1 MTSNKLKLIAFLVM
15 IFNHLIVT
23 FIPFGNSI
31 FYIGEFIGRISFPI
45 FAFLLAEG
53 FNKTSSIKKYVLRI
67 LILWL
72 FSIVPFYLLFESESP
87 FDIKNVFNNV
97 FFTLLMSLFMLILC
111 KKYNNKYQLFIIIC
125 FFSSL
130 TIYSDWGVIGPIIV
144 FMMYFSNK
152 NTSKVRTSLIFSV
165 FLILIYYLY
174 SRIYNPLYLIT
185 SLGCLM
191 SYYPIKKYNG
201 QLGNS
206 SKLIQYTFYFLY
218 PIHMYVLKII
228 YDFWIIRQD
237 NMRIFLFLLY
247 N

>member
-1 MTSNKLKLIAFLVM
+1 MYT
-15 IFNHLIVT
+15 
-23 FIPFGNSI
+23 
-31 FYIGEFIGRISFPI
+31 
-45 FAFLLAEG
+45 
-53 FNKTSSIKKYVLRI
+53 KYFTL
-67 LILWL
+67 
-72 FSIVPFYLLFESESP
+72 SESP

-218 PIHMYVLKII
+218 PIHMYILKII